1 MRLQFA
7 GLVTTYRAGCLLGT
21 SGFTVVVSV
30 SLAVNR
36 VTGGANSCLSAGGG
50 AACAICAF
58 LVGVVVRTDSCMCA
72 VTVGCPSTKGVC
84 TVGGDRQLTL
94 CFNVLFLIKESG
106 TNGAL
111 VVCLFAFDR
120 AVGLG
125 CGNQI
130 AKRVCCCDSALS
142 CLPSNKVGNFIC
154 AFLFGVDVTA
164 GALIVILPTVGC
176 AGSCLTVDLFS
187 ISVSVR
193 SGAVVVT
200 GVTEHIGYVIVNVC
214 ALLILFAAFASLPVG
229 AVILDPSAPDVRGR
243 GNDQRCLLYGIFIC
257 IKILIANCAMVV
269 RLHTCQ
275 QFILGVR
282 CGNCLDLVAIV
293 VCTKL
298 TGFGTAYRA
307 GCFLCTGCFA
317 VIVRLQF
324 ACFCAT
330 YGAGSFLGTGCF
342 AIIVRLEVARFA
354 TANRAGRL
362 LCAGRFAV
370 IVRLE
375 VTCFVATYGAG
386 RLLCAGRFAVIVSV
400 GFAVSGVT
408 SGANCRFGA
417 GSSAACASNGLLVL
431 VVVRAD
437 SCVRAIAVGCPS
449 TVGVFA
455 VGCNGKLLGA
465 SYIAFHIEQSAAN
478 RALAVLL
485 HTLFGTVSLYC
496 RDGIAQRM
504 CCRDL
509 ALACFPINKAG
520 NFVCAILVGVNVTAR
535 TLIVV
540 LPTVGGA
547 GCCLTVYLFT
557 VSVSVRSGAIVA
569 TSVTDHIGFIVVNVL
584 AKLILLAAFASLPVV
599 VVILDPFTVD
609 VSGRGDNKIFIINGV
624 FALVEIFCA
633 KAALEV
639 CLNTLCKSILGVGG
653 GNLLDLYTIAVCAKV
668 AVSSFASGTN
678 CFCNAGCG
686 STCAIVGFG
695 VLVVARANSCVRA
708 VAIGCPSAKA
718 MRIVDSNGQR
728 LLGGSVEACVKE
740 CMAYRALVVR
750 LHACFDTGC
759 ILLRNIITIGVGDI
773 ARVSAIVTCGVTGVI
788 PCVLYLILDAAL
800 SIGASGIGA
809 FVPMV
814 CSIGFI
820 GIIVGVRMINC
831 TNFNGLFANIE
842 VCAIERGRRI
852 QSNVAA
858 DNLPMREALAC
869 GNFTHFQLYVEAV
882 DLCGDRIAACIK
894 CRSSLNGDGNGNLE
908 QRVLTTC

>member
-1 MRLQFA
+1 M
-7 GLVTTYRAGCLLGT
+7 
-21 SGFTVVVSV
+21 
-30 SLAVNR
+30 
-36 VTGGANSCLSAGGG
+36 
-50 AACAICAF
+50 
-58 LVGVVVRTDSCMCA
+58 
-72 VTVGCPSTKGVC
+72 
-84 TVGGDRQLTL
+84 
-94 CFNVLFLIKESG
+94 
-106 TNGAL
+106 
-111 VVCLFAFDR
+111 CLFTFDR

-130 AKRVCCCDSALS
+130 AKRVCCCDSALA
-142 CLPSNKVGNFIC
+142 CLPSNEVCNFIC

-214 ALLILFAAFASLPVG
+214 ALLILLATFASLPVG
-229 AVILDPSAPDVRGR
+229 AVILDPSAPYVRGC
-243 GNDQRCLLYGIFIC
+243 GNDQNCLLYGIFIC
-257 IKILIANCAMVV
+257 IKVFVANCAMVV

-282 CGNCLDLVAIV
+282 CGNCLDLVAVV
-293 VCTKL
+293 VCGKI

-330 YGAGSFLGTGCF
+330 YGASCLLCAGCF

-354 TANRAGRL
+354 TANRAGSF

-370 IVRLE
+370 IVRLQLAR
-375 VTCFVATYGAG
+375 FVATNRAG
-386 RLLCAGRFAVIVSV
+386 RLLCAGRFTVIVSV

-417 GSSAACASNGLLVL
+417 GSGAACASNGLLVL

-437 SCVRAIAVGCPS
+437 SCVRAVAVGCPS
-449 TVGVFA
+449 TVSVFA

-465 SYIAFHIEQSAAN
+465 SYVAFHIEQSAAN

-485 HTLFGTVSLYC
+485 HTLFGTVRLYC
-496 RDGIAQRM
+496 RDGVAQRM

-509 ALACFPINKAG
+509 ALACLPVNKAG
-520 NFVCAILVGVNVTAR
+520 NFVCAILIGINVTAR
-535 TLIVV
+535 ALIVV
-540 LPTVGGA
+540 FPTVGGA

-557 VSVSVRSGAIVA
+557 VSVGVRSGTVVA

-584 AKLILLAAFASLPVV
+584 AKLILLAAFTSLPVV

-609 VSGRGDNKIFIINGV
+609 VSGRGDDEIFIINGV
-624 FALVEIFCA
+624 FALVEILCA

-653 GNLLDLYTIAVCAKV
+653 GNLLDLDAIAVCAKV

-686 STCAIVGFG
+686 TACAIVGFG

-708 VAIGCPSAKA
+708 VAIGCPSTEAV
-718 MRIVDSNGQR
+718 RIVDSNGQR

-740 CMAYRALVVR
+740 CMAYRALVMR
-750 LHACFDTGC
+750 LHTRFDTVC
-759 ILLRNIITIGVGDI
+759 ILLRNIIAIGMCDI
-773 ARVSAIVTCGVTGVI
+773 ASMSAIVTCGVTGVI

-800 SIGASGIGA
+800 FVGASGIGA

-814 CSIGFI
+814 CSIGLI
-820 GIIVGVRMINC
+820 GIIVGVRVIDR
-831 TNFNGLFANIE
+831 TNFNGLFANVE
-842 VCAIERGRRI
+842 VCTIERGGRI

-858 DNLPMREALAC
+858 NNLPMREALAC
-869 GNFTHFQLYVEAV
+869 GDLAHFQPYIEAV
-882 DLCGDRIAACIK
+882 DLCGNRVAACVK
-894 CRSSLNGDGNGNLE
+894 CHAALNRDGNGNLE
-908 QRVLTTC
+908 ERVLTTC

>member
-1 MRLQFA
+1 M
-7 GLVTTYRAGCLLGT
+7 
-21 SGFTVVVSV
+21 SV
-30 SLAVNR
+30 SLAVSG
-36 VTGGANSCLSAGGG
+36 VTGGANSCLGACGG
-50 AACAICAF
+50 AAFAICAF
-58 LVGVVVRTDSCMCA
+58 LVSVVVRTDSCMCT
-72 VTVGCPSTKGVC
+72 VTVGCPSAKGVC
-84 TVGGDRQLTL
+84 AVGGDRQLTL

-106 TNGAL
+106 ANGAL

-130 AKRVCCCDSALS
+130 AKRVCCCDSALA
-142 CLPSNKVGNFIC
+142 CLPSNEIGNFIC

-176 AGSCLTVDLFS
+176 AGSCLTVDLFA

-200 GVTEHIGYVIVNVC
+200 SITDHIGYVIVNVC

-229 AVILDPSAPDVRGR
+229 AVILDPIAPDVRGC

-257 IKILIANCAMVV
+257 IKVFVANCAMVM

-282 CGNCLDLVAIV
+282 CGNCLDLVAVV
-293 VCTKL
+293 VCGKI

-317 VIVRLQF
+317 IIVRLQF

-330 YGAGSFLGTGCF
+330 YGASC
-342 AIIVRLEVARFA
+342 
-354 TANRAGRL
+354 L

-370 IVRLE
+370 IVRLQFAGFGTTYGAGSLLCAGRFAIIVRLE
-375 VTCFVATYGAG
+375 VTCFVATDGAG
-386 RLLCAGRFAVIVSV
+386 SLLCAGRFTVIVSV
-400 GFAVSGVT
+400 GLAISGVT
-408 SGANCRFGA
+408 SGANCRLGA
-417 GSSAACASNGLLVL
+417 GSGAACASNGLLVL

-437 SCVRAIAVGCPS
+437 SCVRTVAVGCPS

-465 SYIAFHIEQSAAN
+465 SYVAFHIEQSAAN

-496 RDGIAQRM
+496 RDGVAQRM
-504 CCRDL
+504 CCRDF
-509 ALACFPINKAG
+509 ALACLPINKAG
-520 NFVCAILVGVNVTAR
+520 NFVCAILVGVNVTAGA
-535 TLIVV
+535 LIVV
-540 LPTVGGA
+540 FPTVGGA

-557 VSVSVRSGAIVA
+557 VSVGVRSGAIVA

-599 VVILDPFTVD
+599 VVILDPFTVG
-609 VSGRGDNKIFIINGV
+609 VSGRGDDEIFIINGV
-624 FALVEIFCA
+624 FALVEILCA

-639 CLNTLCKSILGVGG
+639 CLNTLGEGILGVGG
-653 GNLLDLYTIAVCAKV
+653 GNLLDLDAIAVCAKV

-678 CFCNAGCG
+678 CLCNAGCG
-686 STCAIVGFG
+686 SALASSGF
-695 VLVVARANSCVRA
+695 LVRVVTRADSGVRA
-708 VAIGCPSAKA
+708 VAIGCPIAKA
-718 MRIVDSNGQR
+718 VRIVDSDGQC
-728 LLGGSVEACVKE
+728 LLGGSVEACIKE
-740 CMAYRALVVR
+740 CMAYRALVMR
-750 LHACFDTGC
+750 LHTRLSTVC
-759 ILLRNIITIGVGDI
+759 ILLRNIIAIGVRDI
-773 ARVSAIVTCGVTGVI
+773 ASMSAIVTCGVTGVI

-800 SIGASGIGA
+800 FVGASGIGA

-814 CSIGFI
+814 CSIGLI
-820 GIIVGVRMINC
+820 GIIVGVRVIDR
-831 TNFNGLFANIE
+831 TNFNGLFANVE
-842 VCAIERGRRI
+842 VCALERGRRI

-869 GNFTHFQLYVEAV
+869 GNFTHFQLYIEAV
-882 DLCGDRIAACIK
+882 DLCGDRVAACIK